1 MANFSFNHLTSMSDL
16 GFPAPSTV
24 NSKTTIDNSGSNKR
38 KECKTAPSVL
48 DLSHNSIQVL

>member
-1 MANFSFNHLTSMSDL
+1 MSDL

-24 NSKTTIDNSGSNKR
+24 NSKATIDNNSSNKR
-38 KECKTAPSVL
+38 KDCKTAPSVL